1 MPDRIFSARGRLFSP
16 RPFVFGKKVFP
27 VHHLARRPVWNL
39 PNYFGERDEACSN
52 NCRTFLSE
60 GTNDARSLQGLH
72 CGIHPL
78 LDTWATAEATSRQ
91 LTRRPRV
98 PLVGSR
104 PVCPLRTN
112 ILLRE
117 WPHRTACMGTACM
130 NLEYSLL
137 PDGPRTAVSSGRF
150 ADQLNLIII
159 TLYFLNFTC

>member
-117 WPHRTACMGTACM
+117 WPHRTESGYLRGAGRVCKSFCA
-130 NLEYSLL
+130 
-137 PDGPRTAVSSGRF
+137 PVFAVNPEQGGRF
-150 ADQLNLIII
+150 ADQPNL
-159 TLYFLNFTC
+159 LPYCF